1 MFVQATKCKHGKST
15 YLTYLVRESFRTP
28 KGPRSRTVCNITDL
42 PPDTRELIVASLKGQ
57 SFVPAQS
64 VQLHQALDYGG
75 LSVLNHTWQ
84 RFGMDRLLA
93 AMGSARQRNLL
104 KAMIYARLL
113 FPCAKL
119 SVQLQA
125 QGTWLAAACQLAPS
139 EAFDEDDL
147 YEAMDQMNGH
157 WVKLE
162 KDLYG
167 QAFPNGLQL
176 TLYDLSST
184 YFEGQCAGN
193 DMARRGYSR
202 DSRGDCLQVVIA
214 LIVINVV
221 RAKRPA
227 GRDFR
232 QDRFRETAL
241 AGIHFSG
248 PRAGATAA
256 VPHRSQEIW
265 PGIERQRRED
275 VGAGQMVLES
285 GALGRWQRAG
295 RAAMKMAD
303 EVAFAIPGH
312 AVAEDEVVHPAA
324 DVDRVN
330 LGETMVSEC
339 GIDTGSRCIEQK
351 RAAVEAAGI
360 ER

>member
-1 MFVQATKCKHGKST
+1 MG
-15 YLTYLVRESFRTP
+15 E
-28 KGPRSRTVCNITDL
+28 
-42 PPDTRELIVASLKGQ
+42 IVATIFTTHVPRLMITNLEARKAYMGKNVTTFYDAMPQVERERLHSLEFDT
-57 SFVPAQS
+57 FVLIDSHWFSTLEYILNAHERLAGVYTSEELPQM
-64 VQLHQALDYGG
+64 LHDLEYDYRG
-75 LSVLNHTWQ
+75 
-84 RFGMDRLLA
+84 DPDLA
-93 AMGSARQRNLL
+93 HAIERSARDRAMRAVASAHRNLPVH
-104 KAMIYARLL
+104 Y
-113 FPCAKL
+113 P
-119 SVQLQA
+119 
-125 QGTWLAAACQLAPS
+125 
-139 EAFDEDDL
+139 
-147 YEAMDQMNGH
+147 
-157 WVKLE
+157 
-162 KDLYG
+162 
-167 QAFPNGLQL
+167 
-176 TLYDLSST
+176 TLNVMF
-184 YFEGQCAGN
+184 YFN
-193 DMARRGYSR
+193 PDARRRVLSMSVCQTASVDNDLAFGQIVEAAVPSAAR
-202 DSRGDCLQVVIA
+202 NDQAPVKEQLVQRGLRERSLRAPALVIA
-214 LIVINVV
+214 LVVVYVV

-227 GRDFR
+227 RGDLRE
-232 QDRFRETAL
+232 DRFRKTAL
-241 AGIHFSG
+241 PGIHFSG

-285 GALGRWQRAG
+285 GALGRRQRTG
-295 RAAMKMAD
+295 RGAMKMAD